1 MQTRTLLA
9 IGLLIPG
16 ILILA
21 GCASLSKSQCLNAD
35 WYAVGLEDGAVGRP
49 LERLGDHRRACAEYN
64 VTPQTERYLGGRN
77 EGLKTFCNYERG
89 YSNGRAGYAYV
100 PVCAA
105 ESGFSAG
112 YQRGREL
119 HDLTQRLTE
128 VRNHI
133 ARTKEAIAAGTPNPA
148 ALAMEIVRLEELTR
162 EAQEIEWRISRASN
176 P

>member
-21 GCASLSKSQCLNAD
+21 GCASLSKNQCLNAD

-128 VRNHI
+128 VRNQI
-133 ARTKEAIAAGTPNPA
+133 ARSKEALAAGIPNPA
-148 ALAMEIVRLEELTR
+148 ALALEIVRLEELTR
-162 EAQEIEWRISRASN
+162 EAAELERRISRASN

>member
-1 MQTRTLLA
+1 MQTRTLPA
-9 IGLLIPG
+9 IGRLILG
-16 ILILA
+16 ILVLA
-21 GCASLSKSQCLNAD
+21 GCASLNKNQCLNAD

-64 VTPQTERYLGGRN
+64 VTPRTERYLAGRN
-77 EGLKTFCNYERG
+77 EGLKT
-89 YSNGRAGYAYV
+89 YV

-162 EAQEIEWRISRASN
+162 EAQELEWRISRASN

>member
-9 IGLLIPG
+9 IGCLIPG
-16 ILILA
+16 ILVLA
-21 GCASLSKSQCLNAD
+21 GCASLNKNQCLNAD
-35 WYAVGLEDGAVGRP
+35 WYAIGLEDGAVGRP
-49 LERLGDHRRACAEYN
+49 LERLGDHRRACADYN
-64 VTPQTERYLGGRN
+64 VAPQTERYLAGRN
-77 EGLKTFCNYERG
+77 EGLKTFCNYARG

-128 VRNHI
+128 VRNQI
-133 ARTKEAIAAGTPNPA
+133 ARSKEAIAAG
-148 ALAMEIVRLEELTR
+148 IVRLEESTR
-162 EAQEIEWRISRASN
+162 EAAELERRISRASN

>member
-1 MQTRTLLA
+1 MRRRTLLA
-9 IGLLIPG
+9 IGLLTPG

-21 GCASLSKSQCLNAD
+21 GCASLSKNQCLKAD
-35 WYAVGLEDGAVGRP
+35 WYAVGLFGSAVGRP
-49 LERLGDHRRACAEYN
+49 LGGTGDHRRACAEYN

-133 ARTKEAIAAGTPNPA
+133 ARTQHAIAAGTPNPA
-148 ALAMEIVRLEELTR
+148 ALAIGKVRLEDTTR
-162 EAQEIEWRISRASN
+162 EAQELEWRISRASN

>member
-21 GCASLSKSQCLNAD
+21 GCASLSKNQCLNAD

-49 LERLGDHRRACAEYN
+49 LERL
-64 VTPQTERYLGGRN
+64 
-77 EGLKTFCNYERG
+77 
-89 YSNGRAGYAYV
+89 
-100 PVCAA
+100 
-105 ESGFSAG
+105 SAG

-128 VRNHI
+128 VRNQI

-148 ALAMEIVRLEELTR
+148 ALAMEIVRLEDLTR
-162 EAQEIEWRISRASN
+162 EAQELEWRISRASN

>member
-9 IGLLIPG
+9 IGCRTTG
-16 ILILA
+16 IQVL
-21 GCASLSKSQCLNAD
+21 GGRGSLTKKQCRNAD
-35 WYAVGLEDGAVGRP
+35 WYAVGVEDGALGRP
-49 LERLGDHRRACAEYN
+49 LERLGDHRRACADYN
-64 VTPQTERYLGGRN
+64 VAPQTERYLAGRN

-128 VRNHI
+128 VRNQI
-133 ARTKEAIAAGTPNPA
+133 ARSKEALAAGIPNPA
-148 ALAMEIVRLEELTR
+148 ALALEIVRLEELTR
-162 EAQEIEWRISRASN
+162 EAAELERRISRASN

>member
-9 IGLLIPG
+9 IGCLIPG
-16 ILILA
+16 ILVLA
-21 GCASLSKSQCLNAD
+21 GCASLNKNQCLNAD
-35 WYAVGLEDGAVGRP
+35 WYAVGLEDGALGRP
-49 LERLGDHRRACAEYN
+49 LERLGDHRRACADYN
-64 VTPQTERYLGGRN
+64 VAPQTERYLAGRN

-128 VRNHI
+128 VRNQI
-133 ARTKEAIAAGTPNPA
+133 ARSKEAIAAG
-148 ALAMEIVRLEELTR
+148 IVRLEESTR
-162 EAQEIEWRISRASN
+162 EAAELERRIGRASN